1 MEIRTQEAAKPSY
14 WQSRWREGR
23 TGWDLGGVHPFF
35 SELINHASSAG
46 LKASGYVIEPGCGRA
61 HTGAA
66 LAKLGYNVTA
76 FDVSQEAVDAAKKLY
91 AHLANLELV
100 VADLFAL
107 PDSWTNMFDAV
118 YDRAVL
124 CALPRSIRPVYVE
137 ACAKMLK
144 PGGLFLSI
152 PFTKL
157 HITESEGPPFA
168 VCEED
173 LEEMFASKFEKVV
186 HIDKPHDEKD
196 SKIACEMLVIRRR
209 KK

>member
-1 MEIRTQEAAKPSY
+1 MEIKAQEAAKPSY

-23 TGWDLGGVHPFF
+23 TGWDLGGVHPLF
-35 SELINHASSAG
+35 SELIDHASAAG
-46 LKASGYVIEPGCGRA
+46 LEEGGFILEPGCGRA

-66 LAKLGYNVTA
+66 LAGLGYKVTA

-107 PDSWTNMFDAV
+107 SNSWTNKFDAV

-124 CALPRSIRPVYVE
+124 CALPRSIRPAYVE
-137 ACAKMLK
+137 TCAKMIK

-157 HITESEGPPFA
+157 NIAESEGPPFA
-168 VCEED
+168 VCEND
-173 LEEMFASKFEKVV
+173 LEEMFTSRFEKVV
-186 HIDKPHDEKD
+186 HIEKPHLEKD

-209 KK
+209 K